1 MDRENLL
8 KRLTML
14 DFMAVDM
21 QLFLDTHPDDTN
33 AIAKY
38 NSIIREADNLRAQY
52 EKSVGPLSH
61 SVLTLQQRISNGL
74 TIHGHGKISL
84 IFHLIRRY
92 E

>member
-38 NSIIREADNLRAQY
+38 NFQWVDNPWPW
-52 EKSVGPLSH
+52 ENKF
-61 SVLTLQQRISNGL
+61 NF
-74 TIHGHGKISL
+74 SL
-84 IFHLIRRY
+84 D
-92 E
+92 

>member
-52 EKSVGPLSH
+52 EKSVGPLFSFR
-61 SVLTLQQRISNGL
+61 SYSPTENFLWVDNPWPWEN
-74 TIHGHGKISL
+74 KFNFSL
-84 IFHLIRRY
+84 D
-92 E
+92 

>member
-38 NSIIREADNLRAQY
+38 NSIIR
-52 EKSVGPLSH
+52 
-61 SVLTLQQRISNGL
+61 
-74 TIHGHGKISL
+74 
-84 IFHLIRRY
+84 
-92 E
+92 

>member
-52 EKSVGPLSH
+52 EKSVG
-61 SVLTLQQRISNGL
+61 
-74 TIHGHGKISL
+74 SL
-84 IFHLIRRY
+84 FSFRSYSPTENFQWIDNPWPWENKFNFSLD
-92 E
+92 

>member
-8 KRLTML
+8 KRLTIL

-21 QLFLDTHPDDTN
+21 QLFLDTHPEDTD

-52 EKSVGPLSH
+52 EKSVGPLFSFR
-61 SVLTLQQRISNGL
+61 SYSPQENFEWINNPWPWENKFNFS
-74 TIHGHGKISL
+74 ID
-84 IFHLIRRY
+84 
-92 E
+92 

>member
-52 EKSVGPLSH
+52 EKSVGPLFSFR
-61 SVLTLQQRISNGL
+61 SYSPIENFQWVDNPWPWEN
-74 TIHGHGKISL
+74 KFNFSL
-84 IFHLIRRY
+84 D
-92 E
+92 

>member
-33 AIAKY
+33 AIAKD

-52 EKSVGPLSH
+52 EKSVGPLYSP
-61 SVLTLQQRISNGL
+61 TENFQWIDNPWPWEN
-74 TIHGHGKISL
+74 KFNFSL
-84 IFHLIRRY
+84 D
-92 E
+92 

>member
-52 EKSVGPLSH
+52 EKSVGPLFSFR
-61 SVLTLQQRISNGL
+61 SYSPTD
-74 TIHGHGKISL
+74 
-84 IFHLIRRY
+84 
-92 E
+92 

>member
-1 MDRENLL
+1 
-8 KRLTML
+8 ML

-52 EKSVGPLSH
+52 EKSVGPLFSFR
-61 SVLTLQQRISNGL
+61 SYSPTENFQWLI
-74 TIHGHGKISL
+74 IHGHGKINL
-84 IFHLIRRY
+84 IFRLIRRY

>member
-52 EKSVGPLSH
+52 EKSVGPLFSFR
-61 SVLTLQQRISNGL
+61 SYSSTENFQWVDNPWPWEN
-74 TIHGHGKISL
+74 KFNFSL
-84 IFHLIRRY
+84 D
-92 E
+92 

>member
-8 KRLTML
+8 KRLTMI

-52 EKSVGPLSH
+52 EKSVGPLFSFR
-61 SVLTLQQRISNGL
+61 SYSPTENFQCVDNPWPWEN
-74 TIHGHGKISL
+74 KFNFSL
-84 IFHLIRRY
+84 D
-92 E
+92 

>member
-52 EKSVGPLSH
+52 EKAVGPLF
-61 SVLTLQQRISNGL
+61 SVRSYSPTENFQWVDNPWPWEN
-74 TIHGHGKISL
+74 KFNFSL
-84 IFHLIRRY
+84 D
-92 E
+92 

>member
-1 MDRENLL
+1 MVRENLL
-8 KRLTML
+8 NRLTML

-52 EKSVGPLSH
+52 EKSVGPLFSFR
-61 SVLTLQQRISNGL
+61 SYSPTENFQWVDNPWPWEN
-74 TIHGHGKISL
+74 KFNFSL
-84 IFHLIRRY
+84 D
-92 E
+92 

>member
-52 EKSVGPLSH
+52 EKTVGPLFSFR
-61 SVLTLQQRISNGL
+61 SYSQTENFQWIDNPWPWEN
-74 TIHGHGKISL
+74 KFNFSL
-84 IFHLIRRY
+84 D
-92 E
+92 

>member
-52 EKSVGPLSH
+52 EKSVGPLFSFRSH
-61 SVLTLQQRISNGL
+61 SPTENFQWIDNPWPWEN
-74 TIHGHGKISL
+74 KFNFSL
-84 IFHLIRRY
+84 D
-92 E
+92 

>member
-21 QLFLDTHPDDTN
+21 QLFLDTPPDDTN

-52 EKSVGPLSH
+52 EKTVGPLFSFC
-61 SVLTLQQRISNGL
+61 SYSPTENFQWIDNPWPWEN
-74 TIHGHGKISL
+74 KFNFSL
-84 IFHLIRRY
+84 D
-92 E
+92 

>member
-52 EKSVGPLSH
+52 EKSVGPLLSF
-61 SVLTLQQRISNGL
+61 SSYSPAENFQWVDNPWPWEN
-74 TIHGHGKISL
+74 KFNFSL
-84 IFHLIRRY
+84 D
-92 E
+92 

>member
-52 EKSVGPLSH
+52 EKSVGPLFSFR
-61 SVLTLQQRISNGL
+61 SYSPTENFQGIDNPWPWEN
-74 TIHGHGKISL
+74 KFNFSL
-84 IFHLIRRY
+84 D
-92 E
+92 

>member
-52 EKSVGPLSH
+52 EKSVGPLFSFR
-61 SVLTLQQRISNGL
+61 SYSPTENFRWVDNPWPWEN
-74 TIHGHGKISL
+74 KFNFSL
-84 IFHLIRRY
+84 D
-92 E
+92 

>member
-38 NSIIREADNLRAQY
+38 NSIIREADNLRAQ
-52 EKSVGPLSH
+52 SFAS
-61 SVLTLQQRISNGL
+61 
-74 TIHGHGKISL
+74 HGHLFYHNS
-84 IFHLIRRY
+84 
-92 E
+92 

>member
-52 EKSVGPLSH
+52 EKSVGRLFSFRSYSPTENFQW
-61 SVLTLQQRISNGL
+61 VDNPWPWEN
-74 TIHGHGKISL
+74 KFNFSL
-84 IFHLIRRY
+84 D
-92 E
+92 

>member
-52 EKSVGPLSH
+52 EKSVGPLFSFR
-61 SVLTLQQRISNGL
+61 S
-74 TIHGHGKISL
+74 
-84 IFHLIRRY
+84 
-92 E
+92 

>member
-38 NSIIREADNLRAQY
+38 NSIIREADNLR
-52 EKSVGPLSH
+52 ELPMG
-61 SVLTLQQRISNGL
+61 
-74 TIHGHGKISL
+74 
-84 IFHLIRRY
+84 
-92 E
+92 

>member
-52 EKSVGPLSH
+52 EKSVGPLF
-61 SVLTLQQRISNGL
+61 
-74 TIHGHGKISL
+74 SL
-84 IFHLIRRY
+84 RSYSPTENFQWVDNPWPWENKFNFSLD
-92 E
+92 

>member
-52 EKSVGPLSH
+52 EKSVGPLFLFRSY
-61 SVLTLQQRISNGL
+61 SPTENFQWIDNPWPWEN
-74 TIHGHGKISL
+74 KFNFSL
-84 IFHLIRRY
+84 D
-92 E
+92 

>member
-52 EKSVGPLSH
+52 EKSVGPLFSFRSYSPTENFH
-61 SVLTLQQRISNGL
+61 RGNRSCCRSSN
-74 TIHGHGKISL
+74 
-84 IFHLIRRY
+84 
-92 E
+92 

>member
-52 EKSVGPLSH
+52 EKSVGPLFSF
-61 SVLTLQQRISNGL
+61 SSYSPT
-74 TIHGHGKISL
+74 
-84 IFHLIRRY
+84 
-92 E
+92 

>member
-52 EKSVGPLSH
+52 EKSVGPLFTFRSD
-61 SVLTLQQRISNGL
+61 SPTENFQRVDNPWPWEN
-74 TIHGHGKISL
+74 KFNFSL
-84 IFHLIRRY
+84 D
-92 E
+92 

>member
-52 EKSVGPLSH
+52 EKSVGPL
-61 SVLTLQQRISNGL
+61 LQQRTSNGL
-74 TIHGHGKISL
+74 IIHGHGKINL
-84 IFHLIRRY
+84 IFRLIRRY